1 MATRDEVFEALF
13 ECFFRI
19 PYASDIAARLTTTE
33 RGRLNRAAR
42 ELREVGA
49 TPDDVR
55 VRWDAAVVRWPKITM
70 TPTALAA
77 NWSSLAT
84 SRKLSS
90 ADAFLARH
98 RA

>member
-1 MATRDEVFEALF
+1 MAVRDELFEALF
-13 ECFFRI
+13 ESYFRR
-19 PYASDIAARLTTTE
+19 PYDASIAARLTTTE

-42 ELREVGA
+42 ELREIGA

-70 TPTALAA
+70 TPTALTA
-77 NWSSLAT
+77 NWTSLAT
-84 SRKLSS
+84 RRVST

-98 RA
+98 RV

>member
-1 MATRDEVFEALF
+1 MAVRDALFEALF
-13 ECFFRI
+13 ECYFRR
-19 PYASDIAARLTTTE
+19 PYDAAMAARLTRTE

-55 VRWDAAVVRWPKITM
+55 VRWDAAVIRWPKITM
-70 TPTALAA
+70 TPTALSGNWAA
-77 NWSSLAT
+77 LAT
-84 SRKLSS
+84 SRVST